1 MSATCRSLRI
11 RLSLVALV
19 IAAAATPL
27 PADELRT
34 WTDKSGKFSVEAE
47 FVEVASGKVRL
58 KLKDGK
64 TVALSL
70 AKLSEDDRMYVRD
83 LLKKRREE
91 ATGATEEGQGT
102 AGPTRPTGLPNR
114 ERSQWAVGDRV
125 QFREGFAYVPAT
137 ITAVDGFWVTIHL
150 DTAPKDATQH
160 IPASRVEP
168 LTETVA
174 AAASW
179 SWNPPVM
186 KKPIPADYSGVK
198 RLALNPSASKTL
210 GSDPAPPGVGAEAL
224 GAVRFGGKY
233 AHYEKFLTLDVAL
246 GAAPMAVAAY
256 SGGKEFQ
263 DVNSRLQLVDLKT
276 SVFKGNFSGPAK
288 LKMVHLSPS
297 GKRLATRSEPGETWG
312 PEYLDIWDI
321 GENGLTHVATWLPY
335 GAAREHSQ
343 SIDAVRWLDDSRL
356 ITLGGEGSLVMWQ
369 VDGAKAIYEIGT
381 QSSRIVMSPGGKQF
395 ALPTS
400 EGVDIFSVESGV
412 HFAHVPSVVGAA
424 SVAFSA
430 SGRRLAAVG
439 PLGIEILDVTG
450 TEAPRQFYLG
460 DPGSYQWL
468 DDQFLLG
475 SDGLVVDSTSQTAT
489 WRYRRSGIG
498 WLDQGRYW
506 YVVGDDDNRTLV
518 NIVLPHD
525 AAKQAASAVTN
536 VPDLFAVAP
545 GMAVTLDVNLGDAT
559 ATPEAISL
567 LTTAVQAAGLR
578 VEAGQPIVLSAR
590 TRGGDSQEMKYRQMG
605 GGWQEE
611 TISVP
616 TRYYDVELL
625 VNGQKV
631 WSASSFQGAPHMPR
645 LEEGDTIQSAVS
657 REMGVSA
664 GFVPRTVP
672 MRIVKAEYQKPR
684 GESQLTER
692 GVEDVGIEAGTTS
705 GMALPGAIPRNF
717 AQ

>member
-1 MSATCRSLRI
+1 MRRVLVV
-11 RLSLVALV
+11 VALMLLG
-19 IAAAATPL
+19 ALGSARSGACA
-27 PADELRT
+27 EESRT
-34 WTDKSGKFSVEAE
+34 WTDKSGKFSVDGE
-47 FVEVASGKVRL
+47 FVEITAGKVRL

-64 TVALSL
+64 LVTLPL
-70 AKLSEDDRMYVRD
+70 AKLSEDDRIYVRD
-83 LLKKRREE
+83 LLKARRE
-91 ATGATEEGQGT
+91 AAAGAVADEQDGDDSAMPPGFR
-102 AGPTRPTGLPNR
+102 GR

-125 QFREGFAYVPAT
+125 QYRDGFSYVPAT
-137 ITAVDGFWVTIHL
+137 ITGVDGFWVNIHL
-150 DTAPKDATQH
+150 DSAPKDETQQ
-160 IPASRVEP
+160 ISASRVEP

-174 AAASW
+174 AAAAW

-186 KKPIPADYSGVK
+186 KKPIAADYSGVK
-198 RLALNPSASKTL
+198 RLAPNPSASKSL
-210 GSDPAPPGVGAEAL
+210 GADPAPPGLGVEAL

-233 AHYEKFLTLDVAL
+233 AYYEKFLTLDVAL
-246 GAAPMAVAAY
+246 GATPIAVAAY

-263 DVNSRLQLVDLKT
+263 DVNSRVQLVDLKT
-276 SVFKGNFSGPAK
+276 SALKGNFSGPAK

-321 GENGLTHVATWLPY
+321 GENGLTHGATWLPY
-335 GAAREHSQ
+335 GNAREHSQ

-381 QSSRIVMSPGGKQF
+381 QSGRIVMSPGGKQF
-395 ALPTS
+395 ALPTPK
-400 EGVDIFSVESGV
+400 GVDIFSVESGV
-412 HFAHVPSVVGAA
+412 HLAHVPTVVGPT

-430 SGRRLAAVG
+430 SGRRLVAVG
-439 PLGIEILDVTG
+439 PLGVEVLDVTG
-450 TEAPRQFYLG
+450 AEAPRQFYLG

-498 WLDQGRYW
+498 WLERGRYW
-506 YVVGDDDNRTLV
+506 YVVGGDDNRTLV
-518 NIVLPHD
+518 NITLPHD

-536 VPDLFAVAP
+536 VQDLFAVAP
-545 GMAVTLDVNLGDAT
+545 GMAVTLDVDLGDAT
-559 ATPEAISL
+559 ATPEAIAL

-578 VEAGQPIVLSAR
+578 VEAGQPIVLTAR

-692 GVEDVGIEAGTTS
+692 GVEDVGAEGAAAP
-705 GMALPGAIPRNF
+705 GMAPPGAIPRNF